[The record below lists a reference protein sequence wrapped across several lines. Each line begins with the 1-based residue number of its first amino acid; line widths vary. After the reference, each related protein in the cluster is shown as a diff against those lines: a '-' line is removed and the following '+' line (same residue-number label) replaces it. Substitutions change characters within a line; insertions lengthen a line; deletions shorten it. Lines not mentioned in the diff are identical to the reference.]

1 MVTRKSSRMKGKV
14 QLLCSN
20 PCGYYTLLFTLCTLH
35 SPNSIIFLAIDCQYT
50 IQENKESKY
59 GRKNQHL
66 VVKPQPGKIEANL
79 QKNDAKKI
87 CKNDPSIN
95 ITIDID
101 LFNDSTGQ
109 KQ

>member
-1 MVTRKSSRMKGKV
+1 M
-14 QLLCSN
+14 
-20 PCGYYTLLFTLCTLH
+20 LH

-50 IQENKESKY
+50 IQKNKESKY

-79 QKNDAKKI
+79 QKKI
-87 CKNDPSIN
+87 ATIFAKNDPSIN

-101 LFNDSTGQ
+101 
-109 KQ
+109 